1 MIDFILAHKAEISF
15 AVLFVLSELAALN
28 PKIAANGIFHGIY
41 IFVKKFVSA
50 NPLPNQ
56 PQ

>member
-1 MIDFILAHKAEISF
+1 MIEFILAHKAEISF
-15 AVLFVLSELAALN
+15 AVLFVLSEVAALN

-41 IFVKKFVSA
+41 LAVKKFVGA